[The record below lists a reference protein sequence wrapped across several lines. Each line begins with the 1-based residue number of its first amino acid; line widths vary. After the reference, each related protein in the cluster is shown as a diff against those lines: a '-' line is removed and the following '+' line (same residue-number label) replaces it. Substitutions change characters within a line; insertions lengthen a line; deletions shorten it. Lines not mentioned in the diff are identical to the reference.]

1 MEMMMRTIK
10 MERAV
15 NNNEW
20 IENEE
25 KADPEVLPSLPGY
38 HILVRPVSVKNKTKG
53 GLLLPDSVK
62 DDVAYLTTVGKVL
75 SIGDL
80 AYKDK
85 DKFPNGKWCDVG
97 DYVCYARHAGQKLYY
112 KGVRLLLLF
121 DDQVM
126 MKVDEPTNLDMTYN
140 LAN

>member
-25 KADPEVLPSLPGY
+25 KADPEVLPNLPGY
-38 HILVRPVSVKNKTKG
+38 HILVRPVSVKSKTKG

-75 SIGDL
+75 AVGDL
-80 AYKDK
+80 AYKDE

-121 DDQVM
+121 DDQIM

>member
-1 MEMMMRTIK
+1 MRTIK

-20 IENEE
+20 IENED
-25 KADPEVLPSLPGY
+25 KPDPEVLPSLPGY
-38 HILVRPVSVKNKTKG
+38 HILVRPVSVKSKTKG

-75 SIGDL
+75 SVGDL
-80 AYKDK
+80 AYKDE

-97 DYVCYARHAGQKLYY
+97 DYICYARHAGQKLYY

-140 LAN
+140 LSN

>member
-1 MEMMMRTIK
+1 MRTIK

-20 IENEE
+20 IENED
-25 KADPEVLPSLPGY
+25 KPDPEVLPSLPGY
-38 HILVRPVSVKNKTKG
+38 HILVRPVSVKSKTKG

-75 SIGDL
+75 SVGDL
-80 AYKDK
+80 AYKDE

>member
-38 HILVRPVSVKNKTKG
+38 HILVRPVSVKSKTKG

-121 DDQVM
+121 DDQIM

>member
-10 MERAV
+10 MEKAV

-20 IENEE
+20 IENED
-25 KADPEVLPSLPGY
+25 KPDPEVLPSLPGY
-38 HILVRPVSVKNKTKG
+38 HILVRPVSVKSKTKG

-75 SIGDL
+75 AVGDL
-80 AYKDK
+80 AYKDE

-140 LAN
+140 LSN

>member
-10 MERAV
+10 MEKAV

-20 IENEE
+20 IEDEE

-38 HILVRPVSVKNKTKG
+38 HILVRPVSVKSKTKG

-75 SIGDL
+75 AVGDL
-80 AYKDK
+80 AYKDE

-112 KGVRLLLLF
+112 KGIRLLLLF
-121 DDQVM
+121 DDKVM

>member
-1 MEMMMRTIK
+1 MRTIK

-20 IENEE
+20 IENED
-25 KADPEVLPSLPGY
+25 KPDPEVLPHLPGY
-38 HILVRPVSVKNKTKG
+38 HILVRPVSVKSKTKG

-75 SIGDL
+75 SIGDW
-80 AYKDK
+80 AYKDE
-85 DKFPNGKWCDVG
+85 DKFPNWKWCDVG

>member
-20 IENEE
+20 IENED
-25 KADPEVLPSLPGY
+25 KPDPEVLPHLPGY
-38 HILVRPVSVKNKTKG
+38 HILVRPVSVKSKTKG

-75 SIGDL
+75 SIVDL

-121 DDQVM
+121 YDQVM

>member
-1 MEMMMRTIK
+1 MRTPKLENAIK
-10 MERAV
+10 
-15 NNNEW
+15 NNDW
-20 IENEE
+20 IEDAE
-25 KADPEVLPSLPGY
+25 KPDPEILPYLPGY
-38 HILVRPVSVKNKTKG
+38 HILVRPVSVKSKTKG

-80 AYKDK
+80 AYEDK

>member
-25 KADPEVLPSLPGY
+25 KPDPDVLPHLPGY
-38 HILVRPVSVKNKTKG
+38 HILVRPVSVKSKTKG

-80 AYKDK
+80 AYKDE

-140 LAN
+140 LSN

>member
-10 MERAV
+10 MEKAV

-20 IENEE
+20 IENED
-25 KADPEVLPSLPGY
+25 KPDPEVLPSLPGY
-38 HILVRPVSVKNKTKG
+38 HILVRPVSVKSKTKG

-75 SIGDL
+75 AVGDL
-80 AYKDK
+80 AYKDE

>member
-1 MEMMMRTIK
+1 MRTIK

-20 IENEE
+20 IENED
-25 KADPEVLPSLPGY
+25 KPDPEVLPHLPGY
-38 HILVRPVSVKNKTKG
+38 HILVRPVSVKSKTKG

-75 SIGDL
+75 AIGDL
-80 AYKDK
+80 SYKDK

-121 DDQVM
+121 DDQIM

>member
-20 IENEE
+20 IENED
-25 KADPEVLPSLPGY
+25 KPDPEVLPHLPGY
-38 HILVRPVSVKNKTKG
+38 HILVRPVSVKSKTKG

-75 SIGDL
+75 SVGDL
-80 AYKDK
+80 AYKDE
-85 DKFPNGKWCDVG
+85 DK
-97 DYVCYARHAGQKLYY
+97 
-112 KGVRLLLLF
+112 
-121 DDQVM
+121 
-126 MKVDEPTNLDMTYN
+126 
-140 LAN
+140 

>member
-1 MEMMMRTIK
+1 MRTIK
-10 MERAV
+10 MEKAV

-20 IENEE
+20 IEDEE

-38 HILVRPVSVKNKTKG
+38 HILVRPVSVKSKTKG

-75 SIGDL
+75 AIGDL
-80 AYKDK
+80 SYKDK

-121 DDQVM
+121 DDQIM
-126 MKVDEPTNLDMTYN
+126 MKVDEPTNLDMTYILDN
-140 LAN
+140 

>member
-1 MEMMMRTIK
+1 MRTIK

-20 IENEE
+20 IENED
-25 KADPEVLPSLPGY
+25 KPDPEILPHLPGY
-38 HILVRPVSVKNKTKG
+38 HILVRPVSVKSKTKG

-80 AYKDK
+80 AYKDE

-140 LAN
+140 LSN

>member
-75 SIGDL
+75 AIGDL
-80 AYKDK
+80 SYKDK

-121 DDQVM
+121 DDQIM

>member
-1 MEMMMRTIK
+1 MRTIK

-20 IENEE
+20 IENED
-25 KADPEVLPSLPGY
+25 KPDPEVLPHLPGY
-38 HILVRPVSVKNKTKG
+38 HILVRPVSVKSKTKG

-75 SIGDL
+75 SVGDL
-80 AYKDK
+80 AYKDE

-140 LAN
+140 LSN

>member
-1 MEMMMRTIK
+1 MRTIK
-10 MERAV
+10 MEKAV

-20 IENEE
+20 IEDEE
-25 KADPEVLPSLPGY
+25 KADPEVLPNLPGY
-38 HILVRPVSVKNKTKG
+38 HILVRPVSVKSKTKG

-80 AYKDK
+80 AYEDK

-112 KGVRLLLLF
+112 KGIRLLLLF

-126 MKVDEPTNLDMTYN
+126 MKVDDPTNLDMTYN

>member
-1 MEMMMRTIK
+1 MRTIK

-20 IENEE
+20 IENED
-25 KADPEVLPSLPGY
+25 KPDPEVLPHLPGY
-38 HILVRPVSVKNKTKG
+38 HILVRPVSVKSKTKG

>member
-1 MEMMMRTIK
+1 MRTIK

-20 IENEE
+20 IENED
-25 KADPEVLPSLPGY
+25 KPDPEVLPHLPGY
-38 HILVRPVSVKNKTKG
+38 HILVRPVSVKSKTKG

-140 LAN
+140 LSN

>member
-1 MEMMMRTIK
+1 MRTIK

-20 IENEE
+20 IEDEE
-25 KADPEVLPSLPGY
+25 KPDPEVLPHLPGY
-38 HILVRPVSVKNKTKG
+38 HILVRPVSVKSKTKG

-80 AYKDK
+80 AYKDE

>member
-10 MERAV
+10 MEKAV

-20 IENEE
+20 IEDEE
-25 KADPEVLPSLPGY
+25 KADPEVLPNLPGY
-38 HILVRPVSVKNKTKG
+38 HILVRPVSVKSKTKG

-75 SIGDL
+75 AVGDL
-80 AYKDK
+80 AYKDE

-112 KGVRLLLLF
+112 KGIRLLLLF

>member
-38 HILVRPVSVKNKTKG
+38 HILVRPVSVKSKTKG

-75 SIGDL
+75 AIGDL
-80 AYKDK
+80 SYKDK

>member
-1 MEMMMRTIK
+1 MEK
-10 MERAV
+10 AV

-20 IENEE
+20 IEDEE

-38 HILVRPVSVKNKTKG
+38 HILVRPVSVKSKTKG

-75 SIGDL
+75 AVGDL
-80 AYKDK
+80 AYKDE

-112 KGVRLLLLF
+112 KGIRLLLLF
-121 DDQVM
+121 DDLVM

>member
-1 MEMMMRTIK
+1 MRTIK

-25 KADPEVLPSLPGY
+25 KPDPEVLPHLPGY
-38 HILVRPVSVKNKTKG
+38 HILVRPVSVKSKTKG

-75 SIGDL
+75 SVGDL
-80 AYKDK
+80 AYKDE

>member
-1 MEMMMRTIK
+1 MRTIK

-25 KADPEVLPSLPGY
+25 KPDPEVLPHLPGY
-38 HILVRPVSVKNKTKG
+38 HILVRPVSVKSKTKG

-80 AYKDK
+80 AYKDE
-85 DKFPNGKWCDVG
+85 DKFPNGKWCDIG

-140 LAN
+140 LSN

>member
-20 IENEE
+20 IENED
-25 KADPEVLPSLPGY
+25 KPDPEILPHLPGY
-38 HILVRPVSVKNKTKG
+38 HILVRPVSVKSKTKG

-75 SIGDL
+75 SVGDL
-80 AYKDK
+80 AYKDE

-112 KGVRLLLLF
+112 KGIRLLLLF

-140 LAN
+140 LSN

>member
-1 MEMMMRTIK
+1 MRTIK

-25 KADPEVLPSLPGY
+25 KPDPEVLPSLPGY
-38 HILVRPVSVKNKTKG
+38 HILVRPVSVKSKTKG

-80 AYKDK
+80 AYKDE
-85 DKFPNGKWCDVG
+85 DKFPNGKLCDVG

>member
-20 IENEE
+20 IENED
-25 KADPEVLPSLPGY
+25 KPDPEVLPHLPGY
-38 HILVRPVSVKNKTKG
+38 HILVRPVSVKSKTKG

-80 AYKDK
+80 AYKDE

>member
-10 MERAV
+10 MEKAV

-20 IENEE
+20 IEDEE

-38 HILVRPVSVKNKTKG
+38 HILVRPVSVKSKTKG

-75 SIGDL
+75 SVGDL
-80 AYKDK
+80 AYKDE
-85 DKFPNGKWCDVG
+85 DKFPNGNWCNVG
-97 DYVCYARHAGQKLYY
+97 DYVCYAKHAGQKLFY
-112 KGVRLLLLF
+112 KNVRLLLLY
-121 DDQVM
+121 DDQIM
-126 MKVDEPTNLDMTYN
+126 MRVGDPKDLDTTYN
-140 LAN
+140 LSN

>member
-20 IENEE
+20 IENED
-25 KADPEVLPSLPGY
+25 KPDPEVLPHLPGY
-38 HILVRPVSVKNKTKG
+38 HILVRPVSVKSKTKG

>member
-1 MEMMMRTIK
+1 MRTIK

-25 KADPEVLPSLPGY
+25 KPDPEVLPSLPGY
-38 HILVRPVSVKNKTKG
+38 HILVRPVSVKSKTKG

-80 AYKDK
+80 AYKDE

>member
-1 MEMMMRTIK
+1 MRTIK

-25 KADPEVLPSLPGY
+25 KPDPEVLPHLPGY
-38 HILVRPVSVKNKTKG
+38 HILVRPVSVKSKTKG

-75 SIGDL
+75 SVGDL
-80 AYKDK
+80 AYKDE

-140 LAN
+140 LSN

>member
-10 MERAV
+10 MEKAV

-20 IENEE
+20 IEDEE

-38 HILVRPVSVKNKTKG
+38 HILVRPVPVKSKTKG

-75 SIGDL
+75 AVGDL
-80 AYKDK
+80 AYKDE

>member
-25 KADPEVLPSLPGY
+25 KPDPDILPHLPGY
-38 HILVRPVSVKNKTKG
+38 HILVRPVSVKSKTKG

-80 AYKDK
+80 AYKDE

-140 LAN
+140 LSN

>member
-1 MEMMMRTIK
+1 MRTIK
-10 MERAV
+10 MEKAV

-20 IENEE
+20 IEDEE

-38 HILVRPVSVKNKTKG
+38 HILVRPVSIKSKTKG

-75 SIGDL
+75 AVGDL
-80 AYKDK
+80 AYKDE

-140 LAN
+140 LSN